1 MTDPNGLYYMMARKY
16 SPEIRRFVNRDVV
29 TGTISAVQSLNRY
42 AYVNGNPVS
51 YVDPFGL
58 SRDGDTLYLVQGGS
72 FLLDIITICLGLT

>member
-1 MTDPNGLYYMMARKY
+1 M
-16 SPEIRRFVNRDVV
+16 RRFVNRDVV

-58 SRDGDTLYLVQGGS
+58 SRDGDTSYLVQGGS
-72 FLLDIITICLGLT
+72 FLLDIITTICLGLT